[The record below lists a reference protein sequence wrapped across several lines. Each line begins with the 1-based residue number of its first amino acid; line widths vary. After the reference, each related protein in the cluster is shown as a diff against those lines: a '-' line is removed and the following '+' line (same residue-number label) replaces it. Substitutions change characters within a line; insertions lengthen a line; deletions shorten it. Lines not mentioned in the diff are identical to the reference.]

1 MSTLNAANSITGNL
15 VQTLFDGQKAM
26 TEQAMKQVSLNM
38 QAQVML
44 QQQQTAMEAVAMMT
58 GVGTKID
65 TVV

>member
-1 MSTLNAANSITGNL
+1 MNALNAANDITANL
-15 VQTLFDGQKAM
+15 AQVIYGGQQAM
-26 TEQAMKQVSLNM
+26 TEQAMKQVSANA

-58 GVGTKID
+58 GIGTKID